1 MKLGFQKAIFK
12 AEKKKKRE
20 RKKAPKME
28 KQLLSYTNVYSKPV
42 ARALAPSHG
51 HTEEKDA
58 CGHLLTTPSVAGGL
72 VHSRDTPWRRE
83 RRAD

>member
-1 MKLGFQKAIFK
+1 
-12 AEKKKKRE
+12 
-20 RKKAPKME
+20 ME